1 MQVGGQQLGGDPVE
15 PPLDSALLAA
25 LEERGGLQLDWQG
38 TTFLVGSRQGRWDGA
53 LLWQQGTAKLTVTG
67 YRSIRC
73 LKLMSSLHPRQ
84 GRLSWQLELQLTGQ
98 YCTPWP
104 DKVAVTGGQWT
115 NPAGINITVPAVQT
129 TTTIPGRPGMLPL

>member
-53 LLWQQGTAKLTVTG
+53 LLWQQGTATLTVTR
-67 YRSIRC
+67 YRSNSC
-73 LKLMSSLHPRQ
+73 L
-84 GRLSWQLELQLTGQ
+84 
-98 YCTPWP
+98 
-104 DKVAVTGGQWT
+104 
-115 NPAGINITVPAVQT
+115 QT
-129 TTTIPGRPGMLPL
+129 DV